1 MKLFKKVFA
10 SLSIAFLGLIVLAS
24 CSSVTN
30 SYSQKIND
38 AAYNKEYVTV
48 EDARKELGDEC
59 IDLTSKVILDGTG
72 TLVGIKGLNKDNY
85 LDKIKNGD
93 PHVKYD
99 VIMISVID
107 DKCIGSTFQEMSI
120 LELQAILKIN

>member
-24 CSSVTN
+24 CSSVTH

-59 IDLTSKVILDGTG
+59 IDFTSKVILDGYG
-72 TLVGIKGLNKDNY
+72 ALVGIKGLNKDNY

-93 PHVKYD
+93 PHDKYD

-107 DKCIGSTFQEMSI
+107 DKCMGSTFQEMSL
-120 LELQAILKIN
+120 LELQAFLKIN